1 MLVCYFSS
9 TGNTKKVAEAVFQ
22 GLEEENHDSTL
33 VPIKDADPA
42 TLKDYDLVILGSG
55 IYGGKFHKDVMGFM
69 KKAGETLAPKFALFC
84 THNSPK
90 VSEKGLKR
98 LIGTI
103 EKAGSELV
111 GMWDCAA
118 PNLGMSAEA
127 IAMMMKN
134 MPDDQRAQAEAYNEK
149 IKNKP
154 DAQDLEN
161 AKGFGQSLL

>member
-1 MLVCYFSS
+1 MKILTCYYSS
-9 TGNTKKVAEAVFQ
+9 TGNTEKVAKAIHE
-22 GLEEENHDSTL
+22 GLGADSTL

-42 TLKDYDLVILGSG
+42 SLKDYDLVVLGSG
-55 IYGGKFHKDVMGFM
+55 IYGGKFHKDVISFM
-69 KKAGETLAPKFALFC
+69 KAAGENLAPKFALFC

-98 LIGTI
+98 LIGSI
-103 EKAGSELV
+103 EKAGSELL

-127 IAMMMKN
+127 IAAMMKN
-134 MPDDQRAQAEAYNEK
+134 MPEDQRKQAEAYNER

-154 DAQDLEN
+154 DAEDLEN
-161 AKGFGQSLL
+161 AKAFGKSLI